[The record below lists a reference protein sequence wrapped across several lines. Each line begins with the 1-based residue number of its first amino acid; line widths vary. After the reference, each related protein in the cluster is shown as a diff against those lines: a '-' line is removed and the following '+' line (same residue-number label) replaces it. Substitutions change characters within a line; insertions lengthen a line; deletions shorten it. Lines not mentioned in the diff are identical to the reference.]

1 MPLLP
6 TIRRSLLLL
15 TLSVAV
21 FAAHAQPPLQ
31 PGQFQAYAEDG
42 RHQIH
47 HAPQALARFDALMAA
62 AGDLAAL
69 PDDRLSGLASDA
81 AAANFYYG
89 GTRVDAHA
97 AVFAELAR
105 RETASALEVEDMHRS
120 LISGRRWQDAVVL
133 AARHPEVPLE
143 ALPTHIVAGDPG
155 APGPHYWR
163 FDPGEDRLTREPL
176 AFAEGVTL
184 VVVSSPGCHFSR
196 DAIAA
201 IEKDPALDQALPKR
215 RVFVSL
221 GAARLELDH
230 LGRWNA
236 AHPRFQHVLADRPQ
250 AWPFVRRWSTPQFL
264 FLVDGELVAEVVG
277 WPEDGHAEALLAASR
292 KAAAP

>member
-1 MPLLP
+1 MVPLP
-6 TIRRSLLLL
+6 ERR
-15 TLSVAV
+15 VAV
-21 FAAHAQPPLQ
+21 ILLALAFATTAHGQPMLQ

-62 AGDLAAL
+62 AGELASL
-69 PDDRLSGLASDA
+69 PDDGLSGLAGDA

-89 GTRVDAHA
+89 GTRVEAHA

-105 RETASALEVEDMHRS
+105 RKTASALEIEDMHRS
-120 LISGRRWQDAVVL
+120 LIAGRRWQQAV
-133 AARHPEVPLE
+133 AFAKEHPQVPLE
-143 ALPTHIVAGDPG
+143 GLPAHIVAGDPG

-176 AFAEGVTL
+176 GVAEGVTL

-201 IEKDPALDQALPKR
+201 LEKDPGLDQALPER

-221 GAARLELDH
+221 GAARLELEH

-264 FLVDGELVAEVVG
+264 FLVDGELVAEVEG
-277 WPEDGHAEALLAASR
+277 WPEEGQVEALVAASR
-292 KAAAP
+292 KAAVP